1 MINYEISAENIPQ
14 NSQASSPDWSEKW
27 LFMYLTVHVSLLQ
40 VFDHEDLDDYQGDGQ
55 GQSSGITP
63 EEYRGEPIVSQTL
76 MTLLYHYA
84 L

>member
-1 MINYEISAENIPQ
+1 MV
-14 NSQASSPDWSEKW
+14 
-27 LFMYLTVHVSLLQ
+27 VHVSYCTCILLQ

-76 MTLLYHYA
+76 MTLLSHYA
-84 L
+84 LSSLFGYHHHHQLQLQLQLHAV